1 MNLDEDE
8 IYTKIVVFEEISSI
22 FFSFEV
28 IFEFKK
34 SIYYPDLNTVD

>member
-22 FFSFEV
+22 FFHL
-28 IFEFKK
+28 K
-34 SIYYPDLNTVD
+34 SSSSSKSRYTIQILIP